1 MTLRPY
7 QQQSHDSI
15 IAWVS
20 RNRSPCCIEAATGA
34 GKSHIIESVASTI
47 HRVSGGKHVLC
58 LAPSAELVTQNSEK
72 YRATGAKCSIF
83 SASAG
88 QKSLRHPVVFGT
100 PGTVK
105 NSISRFGKE
114 FAAVV
119 IDECHGI
126 TPTVKS
132 IIEAMREANPN
143 LRVIGLSATPYRMK
157 TGYIFGLWP
166 DGKPVSESQTREPY
180 FAACVDRIRA
190 YELIEE
196 GYLTQPV
203 IGQINAQSY
212 ETLNMQVNSRGQFD
226 AKDIDQAYHGQGRKT
241 AAIIADVVS
250 QSQDRQGVMIFAA
263 TVRHAHECMA
273 SLPPGLSA
281 IVTGT
286 TPKAERDAILK
297 KFKARKIKYLV
308 NISVLTTGFD
318 APHVD
323 VIAMLRATES
333 VGLMQQII
341 GRGLRVDNGK
351 ADCLVLDYAENIER
365 HCPDQDIFGPE
376 IKVSAGNGDGS
387 TEITCVCPH
396 CSTENSFSARPN
408 NEEYEIDAN
417 GYFIDL
423 DGNAI
428 ETEWGWM
435 PAHYGRRCGAME
447 TVAGDLV
454 QCTYRWTSKECPHCS
469 EPNDIAARYCLSC
482 KGEIVDPNEKLR
494 IDFKALKRDPT
505 QRQTDEV
512 LQWRKLPQVSR
523 SGKAMDR
530 VDVVTPYRSF
540 SFWVMKFPEWSKARA
555 ERAMLDALGDAQPM
569 TITYQKDGQSGFYRV
584 LNYNK
589 AADEAPK

>member
-7 QQQSHDSI
+7 QQKSHDSI
-15 IAWVS
+15 IAWIS

-72 YRATGAKCSIF
+72 YKATGAKCSIF

-105 NSISRFGKE
+105 NSISRFGSE

-119 IDECHGI
+119 LDECHGI
-126 TPTVKS
+126 TPTVQS
-132 IIEAMREANPN
+132 IIEVMREANPN

-166 DGKPVSESQTREPY
+166 DGKPVSESQTRDPY

-190 YELIEE
+190 YELIEA

-203 IGQINAQSY
+203 IGTINAQSY

-226 AKDIDQAYHGQGRKT
+226 AQAVDQAYHGHGRKT

-263 TVRHAHECMA
+263 TVRHAHECLA

-297 KFKARKIKYLV
+297 SFKARKIKYLV
-308 NISVLTTGFD
+308 NVSVLTTGFD

-323 VIAMLRATES
+323 VIALMRATES

-341 GRGLRVDNGK
+341 GRGLRIDNGK
-351 ADCLVLDYAENIER
+351 KDCLVLDYAENIER

-376 IKVSAGNGDGS
+376 IKVSTGGDGS
-387 TEITCVCPH
+387 GEVTCVCPQ
-396 CSTENSFSARPN
+396 CSTENAFSARPN
-408 NEEYEIDAN
+408 KEEYEIDAN
-417 GYFIDL
+417 GYFVDL

-435 PAHYGRRCGAME
+435 PAHFGRRCRAME

-469 EPNDIAARYCLSC
+469 EPNDIAARYCSSC

-505 QRQTDEV
+505 LRQTDEV
-512 LQWRKLPQVSR
+512 LQWKKLPQISR
-523 SGKAMDR
+523 SGKPMDR

-540 SFWVMKFPEWSKARA
+540 SFWVMKFPEWSKAKADRA
-555 ERAMLDALGDAQPM
+555 ALDALGNTPPM
-569 TITYQKDGQSGFYRV
+569 TITYQKDGESGFYRV